1 MSILNFG
8 PLVLG
13 GNPFGWTSDRDE
25 SFAVL
30 DKFVAAG
37 GRAID
42 TADNYGSWV
51 PGNSGGESEAI
62 LGEWLRSRGS
72 RDRVVVATKVFE
84 LATHQ
89 VAALAGGGVRPGR
102 SGER

>member
-1 MSILNFG
+1 MSALDFG

-13 GNPFGWTSDRDE
+13 GNAFGWTSDRDE

-37 GRAID
+37 GRAVD
-42 TADNYGSWV
+42 TADNYGSWA

-62 LGEWLRSRGS
+62 LG
-72 RDRVVVATKVFE
+72 
-84 LATHQ
+84 Q
-89 VAALAGGGVRPGR
+89 
-102 SGER
+102 